1 MIIGGKSMKKIRII
15 VTIFLLSV
23 GCFSMLPKTTVDV
36 SAAKAVKVKAKSKS
50 TKSGKFYIVL
60 TGYTKKGKKVWT
72 RKSDK
77 HIGAQVSQVT
87 YKKRK
92 NQVYLFDGKKLK
104 IFRLSSGKKL
114 KQIKLK
120 IGGGH
125 SFAFDSKDNI
135 YLTGYFYNTV
145 YKLDKKGRIKWR
157 KNIKHLGLSN
167 AYGAKYK
174 KGILTVYY
182 ESSPRA
188 GELDIGKH
196 FWIKFNSKNGK
207 IKSYRR

>member
-1 MIIGGKSMKKIRII
+1 MKKNRII
-15 VTIFLLSV
+15 ITLILLV
-23 GCFSMLPKTTVDV
+23 IGCFSILPKTTVNV

-60 TGYTKKGKKVWT
+60 TGYTKNNKKVWT

-77 HIGAQVSQVT
+77 HVGAQVSQVT

-114 KQIKLK
+114 RQIKLK
-120 IGGGH
+120 IAAGH

-145 YKLDKKGRIKWR
+145 YKLDKKGHTKWHT
-157 KNIKHLGLSN
+157 NIKCLGLGN
-167 AYGAKYK
+167 AYGTKYK

-182 ESSPRA
+182 EYSPNRE
-188 GELDIGKH
+188 ELDNNKH
-196 FWIKFNSKNGK
+196 FYIKFNAKTGK
-207 IKSYRR
+207 ILSYRK